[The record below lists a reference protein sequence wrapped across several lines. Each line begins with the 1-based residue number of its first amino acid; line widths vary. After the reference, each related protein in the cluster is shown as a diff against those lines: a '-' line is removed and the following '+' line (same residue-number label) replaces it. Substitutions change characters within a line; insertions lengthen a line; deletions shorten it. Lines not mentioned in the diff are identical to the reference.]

1 MDNLTTLITEA
12 QSHDIHTRRT
22 AFDTL
27 VEQYRGMAYKQ
38 ALLILRDNDMADDAV
53 QEAFITAYL
62 HIDKLREPEAFSAW
76 LRRIV
81 MTQCDRLIRGNIP
94 TIVPLDAR
102 ENLIAERASV
112 ESLVEA
118 QEMQD
123 QLQFAIDA
131 LPDHE
136 RVVTEGFYM
145 QGQSQKE
152 IAENL
157 EIPVTT
163 VKKRLQYARD
173 HLRLLIDDLNTVVDS
188 AIARILKPQPEPQ
201 RQPVY
206 LYNRRKDD
214 DVSE

>member
-1 MDNLTTLITEA
+1 MDNLTTLITDA
-12 QSHDIHTRRT
+12 QSHDNHTRRT

-27 VEQYRGMAYKQ
+27 VNQYRGMAYKQ
-38 ALLILRDNDMADDAV
+38 ALLILRDTNMADDAV
-53 QEAFITAYL
+53 QDAFITAYL
-62 HIDKLREPEAFSAW
+62 HIDKLREPEAFPAW

-81 MTQCDRLIRGNIP
+81 MTQCDRLIRGKTPIV
-94 TIVPLDAR
+94 VPLDVR
-102 ENLIAERASV
+102 ENLLAERPSV

-123 QLQFAIDA
+123 QLHFAIDA

-152 IAENL
+152 LAENL

-173 HLRLLIDDLNTVVDS
+173 HLRLLIDDLNTVVDT
-188 AIARILKPQPEPQ
+188 AIARILKPKPEPQ

-206 LYNRRKDD
+206 LYSRRKDD
-214 DVSE
+214 EIVE